1 LVFSL
6 HPGADDAD
14 HLQGSGNAET
24 ASCENLNVAHP
35 RCVHEMLI
43 KKADR
48 QLGIA
53 VLSLAAGASLMLMM
67 RSIAYMKLVSTK
79 KGQQDAI

>member
-1 LVFSL
+1 
-6 HPGADDAD
+6 
-14 HLQGSGNAET
+14 
-24 ASCENLNVAHP
+24 
-35 RCVHEMLI
+35 MLI